1 MWIRAWRSVSV
12 RLSRSVRRSARGLPA
27 RRGRRICTEVVTEQ
41 VAAGDVEDVGETD
54 DGFDGGGGRRGEVR
68 VQPDRGGKQPRY

>member
-1 MWIRAWRSVSV
+1 MAVGV
-12 RLSRSVRRSARGLPA
+12 GEVVEVGEAVGEGVACAEGAADLV
-27 RRGRRICTEVVTEQ
+27 TEVVTEQ